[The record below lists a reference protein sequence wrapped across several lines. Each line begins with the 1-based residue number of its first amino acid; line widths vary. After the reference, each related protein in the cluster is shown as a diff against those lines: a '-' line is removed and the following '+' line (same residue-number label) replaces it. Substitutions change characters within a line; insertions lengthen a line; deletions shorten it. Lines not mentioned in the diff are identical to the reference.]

1 LAFHQGQLI
10 LTCSVEGTGSMAIS
24 PRMLAVVQRADAARD
39 EVFRRIRKLL
49 ELEAAAKERAKLRPR
64 PTKAPSQ
71 TKRGS

>member
-1 LAFHQGQLI
+1 
-10 LTCSVEGTGSMAIS
+10 MAIS

-71 TKRGS
+71 TKRES